1 MTNINVQENFNDEI
15 DLMELFKLLLDN
27 LLLIIGLGVL
37 GFALA
42 FGYTKF
48 LVEPTYSSV
57 STVYIQPTVKDNQVV
72 ASDITTNQKLTT
84 TYTEIA
90 KSNTVLSQVLPYFS
104 NDLTK
109 KQMASAISVRSI
121 GETQI
126 ISFTAVTTDPELSAR
141 LVNRVVDVFV
151 NEVKEIMAIDNLTI
165 IDRAIV
171 NEDKVGPNTTMNSAI
186 GLILGVMIG
195 VGIAFLK
202 MMLNRT
208 IQTRVEAERLLGIP
222 VLGEI
227 YYNE

>member
-1 MTNINVQENFNDEI
+1 MTNISVQEDFNDEI

-57 STVYIQPTVKDNQVV
+57 STVSIQPTVKDNQVV

-186 GLILGVMIG
+186 GLILGLMIG

>member
-1 MTNINVQENFNDEI
+1 MTNINVQEDFNDEI

>member
-1 MTNINVQENFNDEI
+1 MTNYPVQEDFQDEI
-15 DLMELFKLLLDN
+15 DLVELFKLLVDN
-27 LLLIIGLGVL
+27 LLMIIGLGVL

-42 FGYTKF
+42 FGYTKL

-72 ASDITTNQKLTT
+72 GTDITTNQKLTT

-109 KQMASAISVRSI
+109 KQISSALSVKSI
-121 GETQI
+121 GDTQI
-126 ISFTAVTTDPELSAR
+126 ISFTAVTTNSDLSAR
-141 LVNRVVDVFV
+141 LVNKVVEVFV
-151 NEVKEIMAIDNLTI
+151 QEVKEIMAIDNLTI

-171 NEDKVGPNTTMNSAI
+171 NEDKVGPNTTLNSAI
-186 GLILGVMIG
+186 GLILGLMIG

-208 IQTRVEAERLLGIP
+208 IQNRAEAEKLLGLP

-227 YYNE
+227 YLNE

>member
-1 MTNINVQENFNDEI
+1 MTNYPVQEDFQDEI
-15 DLMELFKLLLDN
+15 DLVELFKLLLDN
-27 LLLIIGLGVL
+27 LLMIVGLGVL

-72 ASDITTNQKLTT
+72 GTDITTNQKLTT

-109 KQMASAISVRSI
+109 KQISSALSVKSI
-121 GETQI
+121 GDTQI
-126 ISFTAVTTDPELSAR
+126 ISFTAVTTDADLSAR
-141 LVNRVVDVFV
+141 LVNKVVEVFV
-151 NEVKEIMAIDNLTI
+151 QEVKEIMAIDNLTI

-171 NEDKVGPNTTMNSAI
+171 NDDKVGPNTTLNSAI
-186 GLILGVMIG
+186 GLILGLMIG

-208 IQTRVEAERLLGIP
+208 IQNRAEAEKLLGLP

-227 YYNE
+227 YINE

>member
-1 MTNINVQENFNDEI
+1 MTNVNMQEEYHDEI

-72 ASDITTNQKLTT
+72 ASDLTTNQKLTT

-90 KSNTVLSQVLPYFS
+90 KSNTVLSQVLPYFT

-109 KQMASAISVRSI
+109 KEMASAISVRSI

-126 ISFTAVTTDPELSAR
+126 ISFSAVTTDPELSAR

-151 NEVKEIMAIDNLTI
+151 SEVKDIMAIDNLTI

-186 GLILGVMIG
+186 GLILGLMIG

-208 IQTRVEAERLLGIP
+208 IQSRIEAERLLGLP

>member
-1 MTNINVQENFNDEI
+1 MTNINVQEDLNDEI
-15 DLMELFKLLLDN
+15 DLVELFKLLLDN

-57 STVYIQPTVKDNQVV
+57 STVYIQPMVKDNQVV

-151 NEVKEIMAIDNLTI
+151 NEVKEIMEIDNLTI

-186 GLILGVMIG
+186 GLILGLMIG

-208 IQTRVEAERLLGIP
+208 IQSRVDAERLLGIP

>member
-1 MTNINVQENFNDEI
+1 MTNINVQEDFNDEI

-186 GLILGVMIG
+186 GLILGLMIG

-208 IQTRVEAERLLGIP
+208 IQTRVDAERLLGIP

>member
-1 MTNINVQENFNDEI
+1 MTNYPVQEDFQDEI
-15 DLMELFKLLLDN
+15 DLVELFKLLVDN
-27 LLLIIGLGVL
+27 LLMIIGLGVL

-42 FGYTKF
+42 FGYTKL
-48 LVEPTYSSV
+48 LVEPTFSSV

-72 ASDITTNQKLTT
+72 GTDITTNQKLTT

-90 KSNTVLSQVLPYFS
+90 KSNTVLSQVLPFFS

-109 KQMASAISVRSI
+109 KQISSALSVKSI
-121 GETQI
+121 GDTQI
-126 ISFTAVTTDPELSAR
+126 ISFTAVTTNSDLSAR
-141 LVNRVVDVFV
+141 LVNKVVEVFV
-151 NEVKEIMAIDNLTI
+151 QEVKEIMAIDNLTI

-171 NEDKVGPNTTMNSAI
+171 NEDKVGPNTTLNSAI
-186 GLILGVMIG
+186 GLILGLMIG

-208 IQTRVEAERLLGIP
+208 IQNRAEAEKLLGLP

-227 YYNE
+227 YLNE

>member
-1 MTNINVQENFNDEI
+1 MNDFLNEETQNDEI
-15 DLMELFKLLLDN
+15 DLAELFHLLLHN
-27 LLLIIGLGVL
+27 YKLIVILTALGLVL
-37 GFALA
+37 S
-42 FGYTKF
+42 F
-48 LVEPTYSSV
+48 LFTTIFIDPTYISS
-57 STVYIQPTVKDNQVV
+57 STVFIQPTVKDNQVV
-72 ASDITTNQKLTT
+72 AQDLTTNQKLTM

-208 IQTRVEAERLLGIP
+208 IQTRVDAERLLGIP

>member
-1 MTNINVQENFNDEI
+1 MTNINVQEDFNDEI

-104 NDLTK
+104 NDLSM
-109 KQMASAISVRSI
+109 KQMASAINVRSI

-186 GLILGVMIG
+186 GLILGLMIG

-208 IQTRVEAERLLGIP
+208 IQTRVDAERLLGIP

>member
-1 MTNINVQENFNDEI
+1 MTNISVQEDFNDEI

-186 GLILGVMIG
+186 GLILGLMIG

-208 IQTRVEAERLLGIP
+208 IQTRVGAERLLGIP

>member
-1 MTNINVQENFNDEI
+1 MMNINVQDDFNDEI

-72 ASDITTNQKLTT
+72 ASDITTNQKLMT

-186 GLILGVMIG
+186 GLILGLMIG

-208 IQTRVEAERLLGIP
+208 IQTRVDAERLLGIP